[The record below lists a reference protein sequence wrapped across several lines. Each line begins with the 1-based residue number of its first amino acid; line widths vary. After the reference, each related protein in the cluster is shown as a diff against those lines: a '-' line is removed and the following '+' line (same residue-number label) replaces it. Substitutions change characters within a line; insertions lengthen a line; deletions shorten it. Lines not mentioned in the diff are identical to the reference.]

1 MNKAGGGYTRDGLPF
16 LKCIC
21 CCTREAINRTKL
33 KELGIFEIWA
43 ETLRMKEIPNTER
56 PEHSESDQKSNA
68 EAMKSNEA
76 SNKLLMEAKS
86 IILLSIPNFY
96 YDEDSLLSMIKLD
109 YCLYLTDNLKEIF
122 IKFYHV
128 IILEKIVMKISKRKH
143 YYLILRTASQIINRQ
158 QRHLVIYQ
166 HFIIQQHQFQLNR
179 QWKHLYK

>member
-43 ETLRMKEIPNTER
+43 ETLRMKEIPNTSERSER
-56 PEHSESDQKSNA
+56 PENSGSEQKSTGNA
-68 EAMKSNEA
+68 ETLKANEA

-86 IILLSIPNFY
+86 VILLSIPNFY

-109 YCLYLTDNLKEIF
+109 YCLYLTDNLKENFHIP
-122 IKFYHV
+122 
-128 IILEKIVMKISKRKH
+128 
-143 YYLILRTASQIINRQ
+143 
-158 QRHLVIYQ
+158 
-166 HFIIQQHQFQLNR
+166 
-179 QWKHLYK
+179 

>member
-43 ETLRMKEIPNTER
+43 ETLRMKEIPNAER
-56 PEHSESDQKSNA
+56 TEHSGSEQKSNV
-68 EAMKSNEA
+68 ETIKLIKSNEA

-86 IILLSIPNFY
+86 VILLSIPNFY

-122 IKFYHV
+122 IKF
-128 IILEKIVMKISKRKH
+128 
-143 YYLILRTASQIINRQ
+143 
-158 QRHLVIYQ
+158 
-166 HFIIQQHQFQLNR
+166 
-179 QWKHLYK
+179 

>member
-43 ETLRMKEIPNTER
+43 ETLRMKEIPNAER
-56 PEHSESDQKSNA
+56 PEHSESEQKSNA
-68 EAMKSNEA
+68 ETIK

-122 IKFYHV
+122 I
-128 IILEKIVMKISKRKH
+128 LSR
-143 YYLILRTASQIINRQ
+143 
-158 QRHLVIYQ
+158 
-166 HFIIQQHQFQLNR
+166 
-179 QWKHLYK
+179 